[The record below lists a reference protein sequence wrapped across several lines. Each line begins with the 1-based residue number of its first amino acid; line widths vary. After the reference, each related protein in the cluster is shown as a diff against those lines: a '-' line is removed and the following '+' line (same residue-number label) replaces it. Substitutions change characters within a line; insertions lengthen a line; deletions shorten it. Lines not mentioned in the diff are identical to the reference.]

1 MAGVPTGHAASIAA
15 GMETTMLTQ
24 VADAKAGEEATAE
37 AGAQDDLQGARRL
50 S

>member
-1 MAGVPTGHAASIAA
+1 
-15 GMETTMLTQ
+15 METTMLTQ